1 MSLLVSWNLGVLS
14 YSAACRGQVAC
25 DLQRVGIGEICFSV
39 SLRSIICHEPVVF
52 TTAKCFHGP
61 WSPVDVSGGPWF
73 RRHNP
78 GGPQGPQFCSR
89 RYNTGTL
96 GAGKWLATRH
106 CLEVCPS
113 YTLLGGALVGL
124 FRAGGVGSFSTLVP
138 SWLAPYKESNAKPRQ
153 HIKKPRYHF
162 ANKGPYSQGYGF
174 SGSHAQV

>member
-14 YSAACRGQVAC
+14 NSAAGRGQVAC

-96 GAGKWLATRH
+96 GAGRWLVTRH

-113 YTLLGGALVGL
+113 TPCGGAWWGCSEQEEWVHFPPLSPHGL
-124 FRAGGVGSFSTLVP
+124 LLIRKAMPNL
-138 SWLAPYKESNAKPRQ
+138 ESILKT
-153 HIKKPRYHF
+153 
-162 ANKGPYSQGYGF
+162 
-174 SGSHAQV
+174 